1 MGDKM
6 SVTEY
11 QEERRRIY
19 SQSTGVSERRRW
31 IGLEL
36 LGRESEDPADA
47 DGEARYR
54 EMLLKNSRGDTNGE

>member
-1 MGDKM
+1 MTMGDKM
-6 SVTEY
+6 SVAEY

-36 LGRESEDPADA
+36 LGRESEDPTGPE
-47 DGEARYR
+47 GEARYR
-54 EMLLKNSRGDTNGE
+54 EMLLKKSRGD

>member
-1 MGDKM
+1 M
-6 SVTEY
+6 SVEMSVAEY

-36 LGRESEDPADA
+36 LGRESEEPADA

-54 EMLLKNSRGDTNGE
+54 EMLLKKSRGD